1 MQRRERW
8 TGSPLD
14 FIRERERKE
23 KGKERNNPVGALT
36 RDKAGRDFEGSGKS
50 FLECVPR
57 RVAAI
62 ESNRIVYR

>member
-1 MQRRERW
+1 MQRRERD
-8 TGSPLD
+8 GPDLRSIL
-14 FIRERERKE
+14 FERERKE
-23 KGKERNNPVGALT
+23 KGKERNPVGALT

-50 FLECVPR
+50 FLECVSR

>member
-23 KGKERNNPVGALT
+23 KGKERNPVGALT

-57 RVAAI
+57 RVVAI